1 MEHSK
6 KNKKDEQE
14 IDKDD
19 LEFYNEDTPADFSD
33 VNSGGDSDEHAAAL
47 IKKLKKQLHASERER
62 MENLTGWQR
71 AKADYI
77 NLKKRGAESAEQAE
91 RQAREAVIKSFLPV
105 FDSVEFAM
113 RGKLWDDASI
123 EWKRG
128 IESILKQL
136 LSALEEHGVERIG
149 RVGESFDPR
158 IHTSVSVRE
167 TASDNEANTVGE
179 VLQAGFRFKTGEII
193 RSPKVVVLEKS

>member
-6 KNKKDEQE
+6 KNKKDEKSV
-14 IDKDD
+14 DKDD
-19 LEFYNEDTPADFSD
+19 LEFYNENTSADFSD
-33 VNSGGDSDEHAAAL
+33 TDFDDDEEHAADL

-105 FDSVEFAM
+105 FDSVEYAM
-113 RGKLWDDASI
+113 RGKLWDEAGV

-128 IESILKQL
+128 IESILKQI
-136 LSALEEHGVERIG
+136 LSALEENGVER
-149 RVGESFDPR
+149 VGKAGEPFDPR

-167 TASDNEANTVGE
+167 AASDEEAHTVAE

-193 RSPKVVVLEKS
+193 RSPKVVVLEKT